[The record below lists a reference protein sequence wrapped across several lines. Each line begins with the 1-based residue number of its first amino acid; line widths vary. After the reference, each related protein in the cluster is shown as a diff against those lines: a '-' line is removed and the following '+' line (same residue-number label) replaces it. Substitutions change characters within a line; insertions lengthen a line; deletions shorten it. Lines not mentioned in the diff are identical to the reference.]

1 MTNKNCT
8 EVFFGL
14 FSKLPEGNILILK
27 QFGFCL
33 IWSFTRFCIWDLTFH
48 INDI

>member
-27 QFGFCL
+27 QVLYLGLDF
-33 IWSFTRFCIWDLTFH
+33 SY
-48 INDI
+48 